1 METALCEEGGAM
13 TELVKRL
20 LDAGIASI
28 EAVPTTK
35 GELVVVPTLEG
46 RVANIRRAHREC
58 IEALTRSLASAIV
71 AGRELIAL
79 KADLKAGKSGVLWQ
93 DYVSVECGLTPR
105 TAQNYMHLA
114 KHEAALA
121 PFLSGKTQGSA
132 FSQAQALK
140 FLGDE
145 RKKRKRRKPAT

>member
-1 METALCEEGGAM
+1 M
-13 TELVKRL
+13 TELVKRFL
-20 LDAGIASI
+20 SAAVASI

-58 IEALTRSLASAIV
+58 MEALADSLRSAII

-79 KADLKAGKSGVLWQ
+79 KADLRKGKSGVLWQ
-93 DYVSVECGLTPR
+93 DYVIVECGLTPR

-121 PFLSGKTQGSA
+121 PFLSGNTQCSA

>member
-1 METALCEEGGAM
+1 M
-13 TELVKRL
+13 TELVKRFL
-20 LDAGIASI
+20 G
-28 EAVPTTK
+28 AVVVTDVAPTR

-58 IEALTRSLASAIV
+58 MEGLTRSLASAIV

-79 KADLKAGKSGVLWQ
+79 KADLKATKSGVLWQ
-93 DYVSVECGLTPR
+93 DYVTIECGLTPR

-121 PFLSGKTQGSA
+121 PFLSSNTQCSA

-145 RKKRKRRKPAT
+145 RKRRKRRKPAT